1 MTGLAR
7 STIYA
12 LIANG
17 EFPSPFK
24 LSSGTSAWLESDI
37 QTWLRGRVEASRA
50 AAAGAKWDAPIS
62 PDTPVSYTA
71 AILSSNCTGLT

>member
-12 LIANG
+12 LIADG

-24 LSSGTSAWLESDI
+24 LSPGTSAWLESDV

-50 AAAGAKWDAPIS
+50 AAAGAK
-62 PDTPVSYTA
+62 
-71 AILSSNCTGLT
+71 